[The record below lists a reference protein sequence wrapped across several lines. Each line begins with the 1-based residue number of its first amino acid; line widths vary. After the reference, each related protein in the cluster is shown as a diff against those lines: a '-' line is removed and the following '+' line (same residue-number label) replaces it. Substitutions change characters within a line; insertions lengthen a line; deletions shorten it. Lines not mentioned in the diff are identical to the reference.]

1 MSKIE
6 EANEHI
12 RQAEKALKPTFLK
25 WRPDYEVA
33 ADEYSHAATC
43 FRIAKSYVQCKDCLK
58 KAADCFK
65 QTKAWFHAA
74 KNIEQ
79 ALLIC
84 KEMGDLSEVPT
95 LAHSACSLFQQH
107 GSPESGVTALD
118 KAAKMLEATQP
129 QQALQLFKRAA
140 DIFMGEDSPRSAAE
154 YLSKIAR
161 LLVKLQMYDEA
172 ADAIRR
178 EIGMYQE
185 IKHWQSIGR
194 LTVALVLVQLARGD
208 QVAAEKAFKEWGNYC
223 EAPEVQTLE
232 MLLQA
237 YDNEDADAARA
248 ALNNPFIKHMDVEY
262 AKLARGLPLPQQDSP
277 YVIQPTGIRANA
289 AESYVSP
296 NASKVMTQASV
307 ESEVKHEH
315 NEINKTNQPAEK
327 ITEKKP
333 ESASQSKPVKKA
345 EEEDDYEEGLC

>member
-12 RQAEKALKPTFLK
+12 RQAEKALKPTLLK

-43 FRIAKSYVQCKDCLK
+43 FRIAKSYAQCKDCLV
-58 KAADCFK
+58 KAADCYK

-74 KNIEQ
+74 KSIEQ

-84 KEMGDLSEVPT
+84 KEMGDLSEVSK

-118 KAAKMLEATQP
+118 KGAKMLEATQP
-129 QQALQLFKRAA
+129 QQALELFKRAA
-140 DIFMGEDSPRSAAE
+140 DIIMGEDSPRHAAE
-154 YLSKIAR
+154 YMSKAAR

-185 IKHWQSIGR
+185 IKLWQSLGR

-223 EAPEVQTLE
+223 EPPEVQTLE

-237 YDNEDADAARA
+237 YDNEDANAARA
-248 ALNNPFIKHMDVEY
+248 ALNSPFIKHMDVEY
-262 AKLARGLPLPQQDSP
+262 AKLARGLPLPQQEYAIP
-277 YVIQPTGIRANA
+277 PAGVRANA
-289 AESYVSP
+289 AESYISP
-296 NASKVMTQASV
+296 NVSKPAGPATV
-307 ESEVKHEH
+307 EAEV
-315 NEINKTNQPAEK
+315 NKNDVDATSQSPK
-327 ITEKKP
+327 KVIEKKP
-333 ESASQSKPVKKA
+333 EVPPSQSQPAQK
-345 EEEDDYEEGLC
+345 EEEDDEYEGGLC

>member
-43 FRIAKSYVQCKDCLK
+43 FRIAKSYVQCKDCLV

-65 QTKAWFHAA
+65 QSKAWFHAA

-84 KEMGDLSEVPT
+84 KEMGDLSEVSK
-95 LAHSACSLFQQH
+95 LAHSACGLYQQH
-107 GSPESGVTALD
+107 GSPESGVGALD
-118 KAAKMLEATQP
+118 KGAKMLETTDP
-129 QQALQLFKRAA
+129 HQALDLYKRAA
-140 DIFMGEDSPRSAAE
+140 EINMGEDNPRNAAE
-154 YLSKIAR
+154 YMSKAAR
-161 LLVKLQMYDEA
+161 LYVKLQMYDEA
-172 ADAIRR
+172 AHAIRR
-178 EIGMYQE
+178 EIGMYQD
-185 IKHWQSIGR
+185 IKLWNSLGR

-232 MLLQA
+232 TLLQA

-248 ALNNPFIKHMDVEY
+248 ALNSPFIKHMDVEY
-262 AKLARGLPLPQQDSP
+262 AKLARGLPLPQQEYAIP
-277 YVIQPTGIRANA
+277 PAGVRANA

-296 NASKVMTQASV
+296 NSSKIDGQATV
-307 ESEVKHEH
+307 EAEVNKSGVSE
-315 NEINKTNQPAEK
+315 TSQS
-327 ITEKKP
+327 TERKP
-333 ESASQSKPVKKA
+333 EVASPPKSTENQ
-345 EEEDDYEEGLC
+345 EEEDDYEEGGLC